1 MKCQRY
7 SLHSSVRGPLPS
19 MQIGSA
25 YLTSVGTSW
34 NMPLLME
41 KKKKRG
47 KGGSVIQFF
56 SLLLRQ
62 GLYENLPATHPQPL
76 PPSQQ
81 SKSIFY
87 YCRIQPSSC
96 ISSVSSHQ
104 WMSTDHTRLW
114 LKSRKMGI
122 FNNTKPS
129 SSEEVYV
136 NIATPKSLATC

>member
-7 SLHSSVRGPLPS
+7 SLHSSVRGRLPS

-25 YLTSVGTSW
+25 YLTSMGTSW

-41 KKKKRG
+41 KKKK
-47 KGGSVIQFF
+47 KKEGGSVIQLF

-76 PPSQQ
+76 PPSQR

-87 YCRIQPSSC
+87 YCRIQPSSS
-96 ISSVSSHQ
+96 ISSVLSYQ
-104 WMSTDHTRLW
+104 WMSTDHRRLW
-114 LKSRKMGI
+114 LKSGKMGI
-122 FNNTKPS
+122 FNNAKPS
-129 SSEEVYV
+129 SLEEVYV
-136 NIATPKSLATC
+136 NMATPKSLATC